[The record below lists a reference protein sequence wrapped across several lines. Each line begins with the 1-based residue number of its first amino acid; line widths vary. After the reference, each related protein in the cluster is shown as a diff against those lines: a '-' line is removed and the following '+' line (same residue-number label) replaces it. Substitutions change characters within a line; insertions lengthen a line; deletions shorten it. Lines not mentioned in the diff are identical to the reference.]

1 MTVEK
6 RTGHDE
12 FVIIEKMPLAPYI
25 QKYFWDIDP
34 QKAAPKSH
42 PEYYIERILEL
53 GDERAVSWLK
63 TVYGTKKIKSLVATG
78 RLSAKSRNYWKL
90 VL

>member
-1 MTVEK
+1 MS
-6 RTGHDE
+6 
-12 FVIIEKMPLAPYI
+12 LAPHI

-34 QKAAPKSH
+34 QKASPKSH
-42 PEYYIERILEL
+42 PEYYIQRILEL
-53 GDERAVSWLK
+53 GDERAVAWLK
-63 TVYGTKKIKSLVATG
+63 LVYGKKKIKSLVNTS